1 MRYVEQV
8 AKSSELRDRQYE
20 SALDFLERQSEAM
33 EQARPGRYRL
43 DLSSVG
49 NYVRSKQPY
58 VKELMEAIGYAP
70 LAALEAGRTG
80 GAEGAISCEEVFVG
94 EEDHCRISRLFLT
107 VAPGLTYYGIYMT
120 PKGSAG
126 KAFAGKMPLM
136 ILIHGGNGC
145 PEILCGLE
153 RDFNYGNAARRFLD
167 EGYAVFAPALYFE
180 VRKDGEK
187 SQRPQHTR
195 WLLDSRARC
204 AGTSLAALEL
214 FKLRQA
220 ITYLQGRAEIGAG
233 EVGVSGLS
241 HGGYYTLLLAA
252 TDERVGFCI
261 PSGYFHD
268 RFMVYKK
275 ARAVNPCSLDD
286 LRWPGV
292 VHRFSDADLV
302 RLVCPKLCIIE
313 KGIHDNSIPA
323 EYIRAAARQ
332 VAETYEQLGI
342 AERFYFL
349 EFDGG
354 HQYDLTEALEVLR
367 RTRDLTV
374 GNEGGVNAS

>member
-8 AKSSELRDRQYE
+8 ADSSELRDRQYE

-33 EQARPGRYRL
+33 EQARRGRYQL
-43 DLSSVG
+43 DLSSVE
-49 NYVRSKQPY
+49 NYVRSKQEY
-58 VKELMEAIGYAP
+58 VSELLEAIGYAP
-70 LAALEAGRTG
+70 LAALEVG
-80 GAEGAISCEEVFVG
+80 GSAEGAGAISCEEVFVG

-107 VAPGLTYYGIYMT
+107 VAPGLTFYGMYMT
-120 PKGSAG
+120 PKALVG
-126 KAFAGKMPLM
+126 KTPLM

-153 RDFNYGNAARRFLD
+153 RDFNYANAARRFVD

-204 AGTSLAALEL
+204 VGTSLAALEL

-275 ARAVNPCSLDD
+275 ARAVNPCGLDD

-323 EYIRAAARQ
+323 EYTRAAARQ

-342 AERFYFL
+342 ADRFYFL

-367 RTRDLTV
+367 RARDLTME
-374 GNEGGVNAS
+374 NEGGVSAS

>member
-1 MRYVEQV
+1 MRYFEQV
-8 AKSSELRDRQYE
+8 ADSSELRDRQYE
-20 SALDFLERQSEAM
+20 NVLDFLEWQSEAM
-33 EQARPGRYRL
+33 ELARPGRYRL
-43 DLSSVG
+43 DLSNVG

-58 VKELMEAIGYAP
+58 VEELLEAIGYAP
-70 LAALEAGRTG
+70 LAALEAGPDAARAG
-80 GAEGAISCEEVFVG
+80 DAITCEEVFIG
-94 EEDHCRISRLFLT
+94 EEDNCRISRLFLT
-107 VAPGLTYYGIYMT
+107 VAPGFTFYGIYMT
-120 PKGSAG
+120 PKKMIG
-126 KAFAGKMPLM
+126 KAPLM

-153 RDFNYGNAARRFLD
+153 RDFNYGNAARRFVD

-187 SQRPQHTR
+187 SQRPTHTR

-214 FKLRQA
+214 FKLHQS
-220 ITYLQGRAEIGAG
+220 ITYLQGRAEIGSS

-252 TDERVGFCI
+252 TDDRVGFCI

-275 ARAVNPCSLDD
+275 ARAVNPCGLDD

-323 EYIRAAARQ
+323 EYTQAAARQ
-332 VAETYEQLGI
+332 VEETYEQLGI
-342 AERFYFL
+342 ADRFYFL

-367 RTRDLTV
+367 RKRSY
-374 GNEGGVNAS
+374 GGKKGGENAS